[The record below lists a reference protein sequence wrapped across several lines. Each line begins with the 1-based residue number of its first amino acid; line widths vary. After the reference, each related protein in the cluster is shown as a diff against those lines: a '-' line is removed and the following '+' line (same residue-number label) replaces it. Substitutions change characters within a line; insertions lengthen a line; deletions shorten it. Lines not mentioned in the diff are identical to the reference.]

1 MSPATPGSVGHLL
14 PVAALWRREFI
25 RFWRERSRV
34 FGFVGMPLVFWLIIG
49 SGFGNLGFFYPGAL
63 TLTVMF
69 SAVFS
74 MMSLI
79 EDRREGFLL
88 SMLASP
94 APRAAIALGKI
105 FGTSTLAWLQ
115 ALLFLVF
122 LPLAGFHIVP
132 LRLLAL
138 VAVLFL
144 VSFTFTALG
153 FFFAWQMDST
163 QGFHAVMNLLLFP
176 LWMISGSLFSADSAG
191 AWMRVL
197 MRLNPLAYSV
207 AAVRRLLDPA
217 VPSSTPGLV
226 FSILLTAGCGLVL
239 LAVSAAAVSRP
250 SVRNRA

>member
-1 MSPATPGSVGHLL
+1 MSGAPPVPAGYLL
-14 PVAALWRREFI
+14 PVIALWRREFI

-34 FGFVGMPLVFWLIIG
+34 LGFLGMPLVFWLIIG
-49 SGFGNLGFFYPGAL
+49 SGFGNLAFFYPGAL

-94 APRAAIALGKI
+94 APRGAVALGKI
-105 FGTSTLAWLQ
+105 SGTSTLAWLQ
-115 ALLFLVF
+115 ALVFLVF
-122 LPLAGFHIVP
+122 LPLAGFQVVP
-132 LRLLAL
+132 SRLLAL
-138 VAVLFL
+138 AGVLFL
-144 VSFTFTALG
+144 VSFTFTSLG

-176 LWMISGSLFSADSAG
+176 LWMISGSLFSSESAG
-191 AWMRVL
+191 AWMRLL
-197 MRLNPLAYSV
+197 MKLNPLAYSV
-207 AAVRRLLDPA
+207 AAIRRLLDPS
-217 VPSSTPGLV
+217 VPSSTPGLA
-226 FSILLTAGCGLVL
+226 FSILFTACCGLLL
-239 LAVSAAAVSRP
+239 LAASTAVVSRP